1 MILQALKEYYDRKSE
16 LPREGW
22 EIKEIPFLVLLNQ
35 DGDFVGFEDTREGWG
50 KKLRAK
56 KFLVPSLGEKKGNG
70 IKSNL
75 FWENIEYMFNIP
87 VPTEAKKAPDI
98 ARVQKQHQE
107 FIRCIAA
114 IGGDCETLKIVRR
127 FLDKS
132 FSSVVKKDKLWTEVF
147 KLNQSLLLSIIDRG
161 PVTNDPELRRL
172 IDESRPLSGNK
183 GRCLVTG
190 GEDTITAL
198 EPPIKGVRGANSSGA
213 SLVSVNNRITNGTN
227 GGAVPAFASFMKEQ
241 GHNSPIGKVASFAYT
256 TALNHLLGKES
267 QQKLHIADATT
278 IFWSEKAA
286 SLENDAFFFF
296 AEPPKDNPDRNAE
309 AVKTLYDSIWNGA
322 YIVPDDCT
330 RFYVL
335 GLCPNSARIAV
346 RFWHVGTVQE
356 MGHRFKQHI
365 EDLSIIHSAKTDP
378 ALPMRRLLLSIAAQG
393 KDDNIPPNIAGETMR
408 AILDGT
414 PYPATFIQAVLRR
427 IRAEQAKK
435 NKKTG
440 KPEPNVSYERVAI
453 IKACLNRALRFNN
466 HGNEK
471 EITMSLDREN
481 TNIGY
486 RLGRLF
492 ATLEKI
498 QTDANPGV
506 NATIRDRFYGAASST
521 PVVAFATLM
530 RLKEHHLAKLKKEKY
545 HLFIFHERIVGEIML
560 PITNFPAHLDMAD
573 QGRFA
578 IGYYHQTYDLWKK
591 KPENPLTS

>member
-1 MILQALKEYYDRKSE
+1 MILQALKEYYDRKPG

-22 EIKEIPFLVLLNQ
+22 EMKEIPFLVLLNQ
-35 DGDFVGFEDTREGWG
+35 SGDFIGFEDTREGDG
-50 KKLRAK
+50 KRLRAK
-56 KFLVPSLGEKKGNG
+56 TFLIPSLGEKKGNG

-75 FWENIEYMFNIP
+75 FWENIEYMFDIP
-87 VPTEAKKAPDI
+87 VATQTKKLPDTK
-98 ARVQKQHQE
+98 RVHRQHEE
-107 FIRCIAA
+107 FKRRIMTIN
-114 IGGDCETLKIVRR
+114 GKCETLEIVKR
-127 FLDKS
+127 FLGKYS
-132 FSSVVKKDKLWTEVF
+132 QEVVKNDKYWSEIV
-147 KLNQSLLLSIIDRG
+147 KLNQSLLFAVSDRG
-161 PVTNDPELRRL
+161 PVTNDSELRQL
-172 IDESRPLSGNK
+172 IDASRSARGHI

-190 GEDTITAL
+190 TEDEIIVL
-198 EPPIKGVRGANSSGA
+198 EPPIKGVRGANSMGA
-213 SLVSVNNRITNGTN
+213 SLVSVNNEITNGTN
-227 GGAVPAFASFMKEQ
+227 SGAVPAFASFMK
-241 GHNSPIGKVASFAYT
+241 GKGLNSPIGKLASFAYT
-256 TALNHLLGKES
+256 TSLNHLLGKES
-267 QQKLHIADATT
+267 RQKFQVGDATT
-278 IFWSEKAA
+278 IFWSGKAT

-296 AEPPKDNPDRNAE
+296 SEPPKDDPDRNTE
-309 AVKTLYDSIWNGA
+309 AVKTLYESIWSGA
-322 YIVPDDCT
+322 YIVPDDST

-335 GLCPNSARIAV
+335 GLSPNSARIAV

-356 MGHRFKQHI
+356 MGARFKQHV
-365 EDLSIIHSAKTDP
+365 EDLSIIHSAKIDS

-435 NKKTG
+435 NKKSG
-440 KPEPNVSYERVAI
+440 KPEPNVSYERAAI

-466 HGNEK
+466 PGNEK

-498 QTDANPGV
+498 QSDANPGI

-521 PVVAFATLM
+521 PVIAFATLM
-530 RLKEHHLAKLKKEKY
+530 RLKEHHLAKLKKEK
-545 HLFIFHERIVGEIML
+545 HSLFIFHERLIGEIML

-578 IGYYHQTYDLWKK
+578 IGYYHQTHDLWKK
-591 KPENPLTS
+591 KPQTP